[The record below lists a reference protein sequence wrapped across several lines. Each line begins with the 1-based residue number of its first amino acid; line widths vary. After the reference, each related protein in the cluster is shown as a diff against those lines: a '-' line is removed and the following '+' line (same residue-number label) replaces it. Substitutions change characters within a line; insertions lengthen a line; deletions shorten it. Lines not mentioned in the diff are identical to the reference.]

1 DVFPGDANNDGVVD
15 HLDYSNV
22 MLYLGL
28 GSESQHSR
36 TFKRLYPSIFWV
48 PQKTLV
54 WDISDATYSDC
65 DGNGEITMKDMLVV
79 SYNLGKN
86 TTQIGKSQ
94 PFIKEYTTIS
104 KISDKLLSDN
114 NSYPV
119 YFQTNRNFISAYIS
133 IELNQDY
140 IENFESININSIFNE
155 NNEIAYKKLVGN
167 ILYIFIAS
175 NDRSNNLINSGQILQ
190 LIVDNNLLSNYDII
204 NNISGEAIDAS
215 GDIFPLYFYT
225 NQRLASI
232 SNNENNTF
240 NIISNSNS
248 LEIYSNN
255 TQIKSVQIFDILGRA
270 IAIRENLATNW
281 LNIKLPNLNNDLLF
295 ITILTD
301 SGERIHYSFA
311 TDGFSHLQ
319 H

>member
-1 DVFPGDANNDGVVD
+1 
-15 HLDYSNV
+15 
-22 MLYLGL
+22 
-28 GSESQHSR
+28 
-36 TFKRLYPSIFWV
+36 
-48 PQKTLV
+48 
-54 WDISDATYSDC
+54 
-65 DGNGEITMKDMLVV
+65 
-79 SYNLGKN
+79 
-86 TTQIGKSQ
+86 
-94 PFIKEYTTIS
+94 
-104 KISDKLLSDN
+104 
-114 NSYPV
+114 
-119 YFQTNRNFISAYIS
+119 
-133 IELNQDY
+133 
-140 IENFESININSIFNE
+140 
-155 NNEIAYKKLVGN
+155 
-167 ILYIFIAS
+167 IFIAS

-240 NIISNSNS
+240 NIISHSNS
-248 LEIYSNN
+248 LDIYSNN

-319 H
+319 R